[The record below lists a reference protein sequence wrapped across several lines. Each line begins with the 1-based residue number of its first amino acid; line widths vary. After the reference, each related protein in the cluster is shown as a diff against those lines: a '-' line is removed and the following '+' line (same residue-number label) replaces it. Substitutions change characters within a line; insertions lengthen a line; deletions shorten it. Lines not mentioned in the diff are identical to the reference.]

1 MEYMLIGLLLANPIA
16 FFLILIG
23 LLLSISFH
31 EAAHCYVTDKLGDP
45 TPRIKGRLTLD
56 PRAHLDPLG
65 TLLIIL
71 TGFGWGKAAPYDPY
85 NLKSPVRDTAIIA
98 AAGPLTNIIIALL
111 LALLTRLIG
120 SSLIAVF
127 AEFLIYINL
136 ALALFNLLPVYPLDG
151 GKIMR
156 AILPRE
162 SSFEYEAVMERY
174 GQFILLFMILP
185 IFNGQSAV
193 AQLLGPIINFL
204 SNLLI

>member
-1 MEYMLIGLLLANPIA
+1 MLGLLLSNPLA

-23 LLLSISFH
+23 LLLSISLH

-45 TPRIKGRLTLD
+45 TPRVMGRLTLD

-98 AAGPLTNIIIALL
+98 VAGPLTNILIALL

-120 SSLIAVF
+120 NNLIAVF
-127 AEFLIYINL
+127 AEFLIYINI
-136 ALALFNLLPVYPLDG
+136 ALALFNLLPVFPLDG

-162 SSFEYEAVMERY
+162 SSLEYEVTMERY
-174 GQFILLFMILP
+174 GLMILLFLILP

-193 AQLLGPIINFL
+193 TQLLGPILNL
-204 SNLLI
+204 LGNLLI

>member
-1 MEYMLIGLLLANPIA
+1 MLGLLFTSPLA

-23 LLLSISFH
+23 LLLSISLH

-45 TPRIKGRLTLD
+45 TPRVMGRLTLD

-65 TLLIIL
+65 TILIIL

-98 AAGPLTNIIIALL
+98 AAGPLTNILIAVL
-111 LALLTRLIG
+111 LAIVSRLIG
-120 SSLIAVF
+120 GDLISVF

-136 ALALFNLLPVYPLDG
+136 ALALFNLLPVFPLDG

-162 SSFEYEAVMERY
+162 SSLEYEAIMESY
-174 GQFILLFMILP
+174 GQFILLFLILP

-193 AQLLGPIINFL
+193 AQLLGPIINL
-204 SNLLI
+204 LTNLLV

>member
-1 MEYMLIGLLLANPIA
+1 MLGLLFSSPLA

-23 LLLSISFH
+23 LLLSISLH
-31 EAAHCYVTDKLGDP
+31 EAAHCYVTDGLGDP
-45 TPRIKGRLTLD
+45 TPRLKGRLTLD

-65 TLLIIL
+65 TILIIL

-98 AAGPLTNIIIALL
+98 LAGPLTNL
-111 LALLTRLIG
+111 
-120 SSLIAVF
+120 LIAVILSVLSRMF
-127 AEFLIYINL
+127 ASDFFSLFARVLIQINL
-136 ALALFNLLPVYPLDG
+136 SLALFNLLPVYPLDG

-162 SSFEYEAVMERY
+162 SSLEYEAIMERY
-174 GQFILLFMILP
+174 GQFILLFLILP

-193 AQLLGPIINFL
+193 VQLLSPIINLL
-204 SNLLI
+204 SSWLI

>member
-1 MEYMLIGLLLANPIA
+1 MLALLFTSPLA
-16 FFLILIG
+16 FLLILIG
-23 LLLSISFH
+23 LLLSISLH

-45 TPRIKGRLTLD
+45 TPRVMGRLTLD

-65 TLLIIL
+65 TVLIVL

-98 AAGPLTNIIIALL
+98 AAGPLTNIL
-111 LALLTRLIG
+111 LAVLLAIVSRLIG
-120 SSLIAVF
+120 CELVGLF
-127 AEFLIYINL
+127 AKFLISINFS
-136 ALALFNLLPVYPLDG
+136 LALFNLLPVFPLDG

-162 SSFEYEAVMERY
+162 SSLEYEATMERY
-174 GQFILLFMILP
+174 GQFILLFLILP

-193 AQLLGPIINFL
+193 VQLLGPIRNL
-204 SNLLI
+204 LTNLLI

>member
-1 MEYMLIGLLLANPIA
+1 MLGLLFSSPLA

-23 LLLSISFH
+23 LLLSISLH
-31 EAAHCYVTDKLGDP
+31 EAAHCYVTDGLGDP
-45 TPRIKGRLTLD
+45 TPRLKGRLTLD

-98 AAGPLTNIIIALL
+98 LAGPLTNL
-111 LALLTRLIG
+111 
-120 SSLIAVF
+120 LIAIVLSVLSRIF
-127 AEFLIYINL
+127 ASDFFSLFAGVLIQINL
-136 ALALFNLLPVYPLDG
+136 SLALFNLLPVYPLDG

-156 AILPRE
+156 AVLPVE
-162 SSFEYEAVMERY
+162 SSLEYEAVMERY
-174 GQFILLFMILP
+174 GQYILLFLVLP

-193 AQLLGPIINFL
+193 VQLLSPIIN
-204 SNLLI
+204 LLASWLI